1 MVSVRRRATTR
12 GTMNEKRSTAQQ
24 LPRVQSRK
32 PLKTARSRD
41 DRVEER
47 SMPPVMVRG
56 VKIADIPWG
65 KTQRSK
71 SKPRR
76 RYDVAL
82 NMPGVEMR
90 LPAIPQISFSWR
102 IVSFVLVAAL
112 GALLYHLWSSSLYR
126 VQAPQIVGVQR
137 LDSADVNAVLDVRDE
152 PIFTINPGELRE
164 KLQKAFPEF
173 SAVDVEIA
181 LPGEL
186 MVTVEERQPIL
197 AWQQDGRT
205 ELVDANG
212 ISFPIREQNPVM
224 PSLVVE
230 AHGSPQIIEQSV
242 KENALQQF
250 MPVEMVSAIVSMSGQ
265 APQGTPLMYD
275 PLRGLGWRDAQGWEV
290 YFGDTK
296 NMDVKLKVYKAIT
309 NKLSQEGIQPV
320 LISVEH
326 AHLPYYRLER

>member
-1 MVSVRRRATTR
+1 MVSVRRRTTTR
-12 GTMNEKRSTAQQ
+12 GTMNEKHSTAQG

-32 PLKTARSRD
+32 PLKPTRQRD
-41 DRVEER
+41 DRMEER

-65 KTQRSK
+65 KSQQSK

-90 LPAIPQISFSWR
+90 LPAVPQVSFSWR
-102 IVSFVLVAAL
+102 IISFVLVAAL

-126 VQAPQIVGVQR
+126 VEAAQINGLQR
-137 LDSADVNAVLDVRDE
+137 LNGADVNAVLDVRDE
-152 PIFTINPGELRE
+152 PIFTINPVELKD

-173 SAVDVEIA
+173 SSVDVKIA

-212 ISFPIREQNPVM
+212 VSFPVREQNPVM
-224 PSLVVE
+224 PALVVE
-230 AHGSPQIIEQSV
+230 AHGSPQAIEQPMDG
-242 KENALQQF
+242 NTLQQF

-265 APQGTPLMYD
+265 APKGTPLMYD
-275 PLRGLGWRDAQGWEV
+275 PLRGLGWQDAQGWEV

-309 NKLSQEGIQPV
+309 DKLSKEGIQPV